1 MDEIR
6 DIKKAV
12 YVREIVFAVLNGE
25 YTFPVKE
32 IDAMEYEE
40 IEKEYML
47 MADYL
52 RKKRSQAV

>member
-40 IEKEYML
+40 LYEDE
-47 MADYL
+47 DNE
-52 RKKRSQAV
+52 